1 MNDPHNIDIKARIIE
16 SILEIFDTM
25 LSLEVEYSDIT
36 PADTSGDDQLVVMIE
51 FTGAATGILNIEI
64 SAQFARLMAAAAQ
77 GTGAAEIEG
86 DEEIKN
92 LLAEIANMT
101 AGNLKGVLTD
111 SGYICEL
118 SSPSFLSAPDL
129 KIDTSGM
136 SIHER
141 LNFRHGEEPVLI
153 DVGLDIPDARPDME
167 NRPADTSKTNEAKT
181 DSQEEL
187 IAVEDFDLDLILDIP
202 IELTVELGRTK
213 IQIDELL
220 QLGPGSAVPL
230 TKLESEPVDILAND
244 TLIARGQVVVQNE
257 KYGIKVTEITS
268 RMDRIKSLS

>member
-1 MNDPHNIDIKARIIE
+1 
-16 SILEIFDTM
+16 
-25 LSLEVEYSDIT
+25 
-36 PADTSGDDQLVVMIE
+36 
-51 FTGAATGILNIEI
+51 
-64 SAQFARLMAAAAQ
+64 MAAAAQ